1 MRLIDADV
9 LMKGCYEELEDNSLW
24 HDEDT
29 SKDYADGHDE
39 GKRIIMAIIDQAPII
54 DIVQCKECKHWERL
68 NYEAPKEGWCN
79 TPMIYCDGKWTD
91 ADDYCSYG
99 ERENE

>member
-1 MRLIDADV
+1 MRLIVADA
-9 LMKGCYEELEDNSLW
+9 LMKECYKELEDNSLW

-39 GKRIIMAIIDQAPII
+39 GKRIMMVIIDQAPSI
-54 DIVQCKECKHWERL
+54 DVVRCKECKWASP
-68 NYEAPKEGWCN
+68 NKEGDYDCKCHI
-79 TPMIYCDGKWTD
+79 PIFRVV

-99 ERENE
+99 EREDE